1 MGWDVDW
8 SDLGTALGLA
18 LAIEGALYALA
29 PSAMRR
35 LMARV
40 LDREQASLRIA
51 GVAAVVAGLAIV
63 WFIRS

>member
-51 GVAAVVAGLAIV
+51 GVAAVVTGLAIV

>member
-51 GVAAVVAGLAIV
+51 GVAAVVTGLAIV
-63 WFIRS
+63 WFIRG

>member
-1 MGWDVDW
+1 MDW

-35 LMARV
+35 LMASV
-40 LDREQASLRIA
+40 LEREQASLRIA
-51 GVAAVVAGLAIV
+51 GVAAVVTGFAIV

>member
-1 MGWDVDW
+1 MGLDVDW

-35 LMARV
+35 LMATV
-40 LDREQASLRIA
+40 LDREQASLRAA

>member
-51 GVAAVVAGLAIV
+51 GVAAVVTGVAIV

>member
-1 MGWDVDW
+1 MDW

-51 GVAAVVAGLAIV
+51 GVAAVVTGLAIV

>member
-1 MGWDVDW
+1 MDW

-51 GVAAVVAGLAIV
+51 GVAAVVTGLAIV
-63 WFIRS
+63 WFIRG

>member
-40 LDREQASLRIA
+40 LDREQALLRIA
-51 GVAAVVAGLAIV
+51 GVAAVVTGLAIV